1 MQNTDDGAIL
11 FITFDL
17 STETS
22 QRQAAM
28 LAAALGLERHW
39 PGDYSKLASVT
50 FVDGETQQ
58 ALATFR
64 PTGAKP
70 IEDALAK
77 ALAAI
82 GH

>member
-1 MQNTDDGAIL
+1 
-11 FITFDL
+11 
-17 STETS
+17 
-22 QRQAAM
+22 
-28 LAAALGLERHW
+28 
-39 PGDYSKLASVT
+39 VT
-50 FVDGETQQ
+50 FVDGDNKKV
-58 ALATFR
+58 LATYR